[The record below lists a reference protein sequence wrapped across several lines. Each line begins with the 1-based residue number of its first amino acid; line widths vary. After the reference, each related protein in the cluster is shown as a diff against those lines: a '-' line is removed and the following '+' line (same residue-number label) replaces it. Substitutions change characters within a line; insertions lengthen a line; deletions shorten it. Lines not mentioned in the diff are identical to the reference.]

1 MDSQADRWTL
11 TIPMSP
17 PNCVGVD
24 KNVMFD
30 LVPNWT
36 IISWGPMNISSTM
49 DYVMAWH
56 LTGCIFNE
64 ELGHPVGAKPLTKP
78 GLLMLSLRKY
88 FKENKKVTCCV
99 NTTLVQEPGSKIS
112 SSCISCEDY
121 RKTPSIIRTKAQN
134 LNVSHLVF
142 AQCIEARC

>member
-1 MDSQADRWTL
+1 MDSQADKWTL

-17 PNCVGVD
+17 PNFFGVD
-24 KNVMFD
+24 KNVIFD

-36 IISWGPMNISSTM
+36 IISWGPINISSTM

-88 FKENKKVTCCV
+88 FKENKKVTPV
-99 NTTLVQEPGSKIS
+99 MLTQRWSRSQAVRLVRAASVVKTTVKPLV
-112 SSCISCEDY
+112 
-121 RKTPSIIRTKAQN
+121 
-134 LNVSHLVF
+134 
-142 AQCIEARC
+142 